1 MSVNRILCNHTNQAR
16 AAVIAASAQRPSTD
30 IRLLGQQR
38 AGGGRVVVGG
48 AYTGAAD
55 TDIEVEVLSG
65 TGGELTSSAPVIR
78 GVGNGQL
85 AVTAFDAAAHPE
97 TLTVALLDA
106 GTPPEPALLEFFGA
120 TLSARYPG
128 AGSNALALAVTRNLT
143 TDPLPFATLEP
154 IEAATSTLDGPAW
167 DWGQPPAT
175 DAGVPAGALRVMFD
189 GFPVVHRAWKTWE
202 GGRFTYRIDPA
213 TPFAVP
219 ADTRILAVEGDYT
232 LVLTDG
238 TVTETYTAVTVYDF
252 LAQIEARSALAAVRS
267 AVAADRAPGG
277 MAVTDIPLRTDAHA
291 LPTSGP
297 RVEVLSV
304 APDAAT
310 QNITLEYIGTGAQ
323 VWSVSGGVSGLLPSA
338 TTGVLYPHGPVE
350 FRIPGAVA
358 ASAARIS
365 ATLAFAPRQQGEY
378 PPNVCFKPLRLG
390 AEAVDKTAT
399 FTYTERPPA
408 DCKCESMRPLRL
420 DNSFLGLPP
429 DPSGG
434 DELDDPDY
442 VSRITQL
449 YAWREAFVRANTST
463 PAPGVPDDPAE
474 GGTPGYYE
482 ETITGYRVFL
492 QVVGSAGVVAGWY
505 APLAQF
511 STPFTLE
518 ASAIASAATFA
529 VGRPVWGTATPSAQ
543 NMRTRNAA
551 GAEVQ
556 LAWTGAPALAELS
569 PFGTEAGTVLS
580 VAAIEVRPKIT
591 LTWVPGT
598 PGVPG
603 AAGSPGR
610 NSFLAETRDIE
621 FADLAISELDNALL
635 KIVATVG
642 VSKAAALDAWD
653 DLFTEVKAD
662 LSWIASIP
670 QPDYHIDEQPEGW
683 TVENGFIER
692 YRAVLTN
699 VLLLVGIF
707 PNADASTT
715 AGDGCWLD
723 YPDET
728 HWWVDESGEYLPAFT
743 NKPYISA
750 ARHSD
755 GRVVSTREF
764 GFGIVTP
771 CDHRLREGDRITIK
785 ITGTGQA
792 GYKVGD
798 KIVIPVVAAQSAP
811 FVGGSDGDPTQTWTV
826 RGTLSGALPDW
837 LYHPAAPTPYAHG
850 PATLTLAA
858 GGIPWEVGD
867 NISVSLEGGRLRWR
881 RDGAAWSEGDLYG
894 VAHALG
900 DGLTLTTQPG
910 AAPSFVAGDA
920 WQFRALAT
928 YGVSRLR
935 QPRIGQAFA
944 WDGATVVLE
953 VDLGS
958 VRPLE
963 AVLLALH
970 TLPGNC
976 VIAIAGGDAAP
987 DEWTAAPLWHP
998 NAVLAVLPAGASARY
1013 LRVSITGA
1021 GAGAAIGW
1029 LWAGQGWQPSVGASD
1044 LTLRRQYGLAR
1055 GQGLNPA
1062 ALYRGRGTGGAWRW
1076 AIDQGG
1082 ALLGDNADALMALID
1097 HTAENGMEP
1106 VCIVPDTR
1114 DPARAA
1120 LAIIDVDEVVL
1131 TEHNNWQSSKLVAPA
1146 VSVELPFRAV
1156 IA

>member
-1 MSVNRILCNHTNQAR
+1 MSVNRILCNHTNLAR

-48 AYTGAAD
+48 AYTGTAD

-65 TGGELTSSAPVIR
+65 TGGELTTSAPVIR

-85 AVTAFDAAAHPE
+85 AVTAFDAAAQPE

-106 GTPPEPALLEFFGA
+106 GTSPEPALLEFFGA
-120 TLSARYPG
+120 TLSARHPG

-143 TDPLPFATLEP
+143 TSPLPFATLEA
-154 IEAATSTLDGPAW
+154 ITADTAQFDGPAW

-175 DAGVPAGALRVMFD
+175 DSGIPGSALRMMFD
-189 GFPVVHRAWKTWE
+189 GFPTVHRAWKSWE
-202 GGRFTYRIDPA
+202 GGRFVYRLDPA
-213 TPFAVP
+213 VPFAVP
-219 ADTRILAVEGDYT
+219 ADTRILLVEGDYT
-232 LVLTDG
+232 LALTDG

-252 LAQIEARSALAAVRS
+252 LAQVEARSALAAVRG

-291 LPTSGP
+291 LPASGP

-304 APDAAT
+304 APDAPT
-310 QNITLEYIGTGAQ
+310 QNITLEYVGTGALA
-323 VWSVSGGVSGLLPSA
+323 WSVSGGVSGLLPNA

-350 FRIPGAVA
+350 FRIPGPVA
-358 ASAARIS
+358 AGAARIS
-365 ATLAFAPRQQGEY
+365 AALVLAPRQKGEY

-390 AEAVDKTAT
+390 TDAVDKTAT

-408 DCKCESMRPLRL
+408 DCKCETMRPLRL

-429 DPSGG
+429 ETSGG

-463 PAPGVPDDPAE
+463 PAPGVPDDP
-474 GGTPGYYE
+474 GDYD
-482 ETITGYRVFL
+482 ETILGYNVFL
-492 QVVGSAGVVAGWY
+492 QVVGTGGVDAGW
-505 APLAQF
+505 F
-511 STPFTLE
+511 TKGSSTLYSLE
-518 ASAIASAATFA
+518 ATAAAAAATYE
-529 VGRPVWGTATPSAQ
+529 VGRPVWVAPFSGSGTA
-543 NMRTRNAA
+543 RTRNAA
-551 GAEVQ
+551 GEEVW
-556 LAWTGAPALAELS
+556 LVGPRFENIVELLPRS
-569 PFGTEAGTVLS
+569 PEADTVLT
-580 VAAIEVRPKIT
+580 VAAIEVRAVVD
-591 LTWVPGT
+591 LTPIPGAPGT
-598 PGVPG
+598 
-603 AAGSPGR
+603 AGR

-642 VSKAAALDAWD
+642 GEKVAALEAWD
-653 DLFTEVKAD
+653 DLFNEVKAD

-670 QPDYHIDEQPEGW
+670 QPDYHIDDQPEGW

-771 CDHRLREGDRITIK
+771 CEHRLREGDRITIK

-837 LYHPAAPTPYAHG
+837 LYHPAAPTPYTHG

-881 RDGAAWSEGDLYG
+881 RDGEAWAEGDLYG
-894 VAHALG
+894 VTHALG

-998 NAVLAVLPAGASARY
+998 SAVLAVLPAGASARY

-1131 TEHNNWQSSKLVAPA
+1131 TEHNNWQSSKVVAPA